1 MAPRSPVLAKGSV
14 MDTFDQLLDR
24 SQAGDSAA
32 RDRLV
37 SLVLEDLRGI
47 AAGQL
52 DRERTGHTLQA
63 TALVNEAWLRL
74 SDGSSL
80 GFDSRSAFL
89 AAATVAM
96 RRILI
101 DHARGR
107 KAAKRGGPDRRRD
120 PLPADAVAMVAA
132 DRCEDLLVLDE
143 AIEVLANSDHE
154 LGEIVR
160 LRFFAGLS
168 VEQIGRAL
176 ELSPRTVK
184 RRWSFARAWLLS
196 RLQDADPGTGAKE
209 SMS

>member
-1 MAPRSPVLAKGSV
+1 
-14 MDTFDQLLDR
+14 MDTFDQLLNR
-24 SQAGDSAA
+24 SQAGDPDA

-37 SLVLEDLRGI
+37 SLVLDDLRGI

-74 SDGSSL
+74 SEGTGL

-132 DRCEDLLVLDE
+132 DRCEELLILDE
-143 AIEVLANSDHE
+143 AIERLVASDEE

-168 VEQIGRAL
+168 VEQVGRAL

-184 RRWSFARAWLLS
+184 RRWSFARAWLLA
-196 RLQDADPGTGAKE
+196 RLQDADPRTGATE
-209 SMS
+209 SMP

>member
-1 MAPRSPVLAKGSV
+1 

-132 DRCEDLLVLDE
+132 DRCEELLVLDQ
-143 AIEVLANSDHE
+143 AIKVLASSDHE

-160 LRFFAGLS
+160 LRFFGGLS
-168 VEQIGRAL
+168 MEQVGQAL
-176 ELSPRTVK
+176 GMSTRTVK
-184 RRWSFARAWLLS
+184 RRWSFARAWLLTQ
-196 RLQDADPGTGAKE
+196 LQDADPGTETTE
-209 SMS
+209 SMP

>member
-1 MAPRSPVLAKGSV
+1 MK
-14 MDTFDQLLDR
+14 DTFDHLLER
-24 SQAGDSAA
+24 SRDGDASA

-37 SLVLEDLRGI
+37 ELVHGDLRRI

-52 DRERTGHTLQA
+52 RSERVGHTLQA
-63 TALVNEAWLRL
+63 TALVSEAWLRL
-74 SDGSSL
+74 SDGSRI
-80 GFDSRSAFL
+80 GFDSRPAFL

-107 KAAKRGGPDRRRD
+107 AAVKRGGPDRRRD
-120 PLPADAVAMVAA
+120 PLPPDAVAMVTD
-132 DRCEDLLVLDE
+132 DRCEDLLLLDD
-143 AIEVLANSDHE
+143 AIERLEASDAE

-168 VEQIGRAL
+168 VEQVAAAL

-184 RRWSFARAWLLS
+184 RRWSFARAWLLAQL
-196 RLQDADPGTGAKE
+196 RDADIEPGASETSA
-209 SMS
+209 

>member
-1 MAPRSPVLAKGSV
+1 

-74 SDGSSL
+74 SEGTSL

-107 KAAKRGGPDRRRD
+107 KAAKRGGAGSPSRSAARRRGGD
-120 PLPADAVAMVAA
+120 GRRRPMRGAA
-132 DRCEDLLVLDE
+132 
-143 AIEVLANSDHE
+143 H
-154 LGEIVR
+154 
-160 LRFFAGLS
+160 
-168 VEQIGRAL
+168 
-176 ELSPRTVK
+176 
-184 RRWSFARAWLLS
+184 
-196 RLQDADPGTGAKE
+196 PG
-209 SMS
+209 